1 MKKAHHPL
9 HCGWVSSHLLGAAQ
23 NRKVEEEKMACSPS
37 AWVRSWNIHLLHAA
51 HVVLR
56 PLTLTRVHTLGPLIS
71 RPLNYSTSPRRS
83 PACRWWTMGLLSLH
97 SHMSQYLINLFP
109 DVTSWFCFPG
119 EPWLVHQAACWCCL
133 CSPGLWYWGSD
144 QMAAT
149 CPTSSL
155 FPPWTPAPQRHLIS
169 VFSHSYTM

>member
-37 AWVRSWNIHLLHAA
+37 AWVWSWNIHLLHAA

-56 PLTLTRVHTLGPLIS
+56 PPTLTRVHTLGPLIS

-83 PACRWWTMGLLSLH
+83 PAYRWWTMGLLSLH
-97 SHMSQYLINLFP
+97 SHMSQYLINVFP
-109 DVTSWFCFPG
+109 DVTTYLLVLLPWRTLTSPPG
-119 EPWLVHQAACWCCL
+119 SLLMLP
-133 CSPGLWYWGSD
+133 
-144 QMAAT
+144 
-149 CPTSSL
+149 L
-155 FPPWTPAPQRHLIS
+155 FPWPLVLGIWSDGSHLPHFVLVPTLNSCPPETPH
-169 VFSHSYTM
+169 